1 MGKFVLENQ
10 EKNTYLVYCVENDE
24 KVDSV
29 ARGMLQNNYIDGL
42 LNPAFVQKGE
52 KQYLKYDI
60 TSKPALTE
68 YFKEKMTKHRVLN
81 LFQSIFSG
89 METAEEYMLMP
100 EGFIFDMEHV
110 YVDALSGKVSLLY
123 LPLEEPKK
131 KQDIRAFFK
140 DMLTEM
146 FYDENE
152 NLDYVGRLMNYFNQA
167 EDFCMAGLNGAL
179 EKTAGEEEKPFA
191 PKKDS
196 ISEEENDDFFEELE
210 IPEDEEKASEFHHS
224 FMGGSF
230 DEDDNKTVIIGGGM
244 EYDNGRM
251 DFGTSQGRCIII
263 RRKNGQNAV
272 INKDVFHIGK
282 ESSQADFYIGDNA
295 TISSLH
301 ADIICED
308 GRYFVRDMNS
318 LNHTYINNVLVKPEE
333 IRELHSGDVL
343 KLANEEF
350 DFKVE

>member
-29 ARGMLQNNYIDGL
+29 ARGMLQNNSIDGL
-42 LNPAFVQKGE
+42 LNPAFVQKDE

-68 YFKEKMTKHRVLN
+68 YFKEKMTKQRVRN
-81 LFQSIFSG
+81 LFQSFFSG

-110 YVDALSGKVSLLY
+110 YVDALSGKASLLY
-123 LPLEEPKK
+123 LPLEEPPK

-179 EKTAGEEEKPFA
+179 EKTVGEEEK
-191 PKKDS
+191 DS
-196 ISEEENDDFFEELE
+196 GFYY
-210 IPEDEEKASEFHHS
+210 S

-244 EYDNGRM
+244 EYDNGGM
-251 DFGTSQGRCIII
+251 DFGTSQERCMII

-272 INKDVFHIGK
+272 INKDLFHIGK

-308 GRYFVRDMNS
+308 GRYFVRDRNS

-343 KLANEEF
+343 KLADEEF